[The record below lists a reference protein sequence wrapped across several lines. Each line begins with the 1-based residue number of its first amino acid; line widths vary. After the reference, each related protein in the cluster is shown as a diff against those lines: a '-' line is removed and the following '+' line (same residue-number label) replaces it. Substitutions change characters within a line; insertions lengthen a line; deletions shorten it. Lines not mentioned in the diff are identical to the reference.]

1 MAIERAGGSSDREV
15 IKIQAIRGVREG
27 GWLTVQ
33 SLSFQPLALPAPF
46 FFSFPLS
53 VAIVGERRPKRYSS
67 AAMDRQPATERLG
80 GSCRRIEHVV
90 KGSKTGA
97 DGDF

>member
-15 IKIQAIRGVREG
+15 IKVQAIRGVREG

-67 AAMDRQPATERLG
+67 AEWTGSQQQSVWEVRAG
-80 GSCRRIEHVV
+80 G
-90 KGSKTGA
+90 
-97 DGDF
+97 